1 MAKMYRRSM
10 KAICRTKD
18 FAVESR
24 ELEIPDTA
32 PDHLIIRVSACA
44 INPGDLLWIA
54 GGLPKSP
61 RSLYDI
67 CGVSGAGEVIEIGKK
82 VPKEFGGKKVAFY
95 RSIKATEYLVG
106 TWCEFARLHY
116 LNCMILPDDAKL
128 EDYSGTLVNSIS
140 PYVFMRQIDQTQHK
154 AVICTAGTS
163 ATGKALLGVC
173 LSKDFPVISIV
184 RNEIGKKALRK
195 LGGKFILSQ
204 SDPDF
209 DIEVKRLAEELRAT
223 AVFDG
228 VGGDLINKLVNIIPS
243 GSTVYA
249 YGFLGGDRPL
259 GFPTKVLQMNE
270 LTLTYFSISRSPIVL
285 DPEALNSSLI
295 GLRKIIDQPY
305 FKTEIGRKYRMEG
318 IEEALQYS
326 SNSGDKAVIIF

>member
-1 MAKMYRRSM
+1 MYRRSM

-18 FAVESR
+18 FGVESR
-24 ELEIPDTA
+24 DLEIPEPETE
-32 PDHLIIRVSACA
+32 HLIIRVSACA

-54 GGLPKSP
+54 GGLSKSP

-67 CGVSGAGEVIEIGKK
+67 CGVSGAGIVVEIGKK
-82 VPKEFGGKKVAFY
+82 VPAEFGGKKVAFY

-116 LNCMILPDDAKL
+116 LNCIVLPDDAKL

-140 PYVFMRQIDQTQHK
+140 PYAFMRQIDQTEHK

-163 ATGKALLGVC
+163 ATGRALLGVC
-173 LSKDFPVISIV
+173 LSKDFPVLSIV
-184 RNEIGKKALRK
+184 RKEIGKEALGK

-209 DIEVKRLAEELRAT
+209 EIEFKRLAEELRAT

-228 VGGDLINKLVNIIPS
+228 VGGDLINKLVNILPF

-249 YGFLGGDRPL
+249 YGFLGGDKPL
-259 GFPTKVLQMNE
+259 GFPTKVLQMNA
-270 LTLTYFSISRSPIVL
+270 LTLTYFSISRSPVVL
-285 DPEALNSSLI
+285 DPQALRSSLI
-295 GLRKIIDQPY
+295 DLRKIIDRPH
-305 FKTEIGRKYRMEG
+305 FKTEIGKKYKMEE
-318 IEEALQYS
+318 INEALQYS
-326 SNSGDKAVIIF
+326 SNSGDKAVIFF